1 MHLRRKTNALKK
13 NSSTPQV
20 RNTATSPFGSPGL
33 NCKDVLCKE
42 KIVDFPS
49 YTPPKTPIFSTAP
62 DFEVDIEIDQ
72 YQQLATQSLAYIS
85 KELNRDDKNLEGLY
99 ILLKD
104 LKFFKKHSP
113 KIVKELVR
121 IGKYEK
127 FPKDSILLQ
136 EGEPGIYV
144 YIIISGSVAI
154 TKFSSG
160 ENIVIASAYDGDIIG
175 EYSFIRKIIHHT
187 PSFRSASCIT
197 TEESHLIKI
206 FNTEISEAIEKFS
219 DLNND
224 HLAFIR
230 KLDPFKHITPIDLA
244 LLSNTITAKRF
255 EMNEC
260 VIKAGECPKCVY
272 FVYRGRVKIRYPAR
286 KMHYSKLLK
295 AVKHSKISK
304 EIAFGSG
311 KFFGQRILQGRNIP
325 VNFSILA
332 DNSCFTTLLLIYKED
347 FEQLFKPVQEH
358 ILKYL
363 SEAQEFDLK
372 VPEDYTYL

>member
-1 MHLRRKTNALKK
+1 MNLRDKTNTIKK
-13 NSSTPQV
+13 CSSTPQA
-20 RNTATSPFGSPGL
+20 RNKPTSPFGNPGL
-33 NCKDVLCKE
+33 NCKDVLFKE
-42 KIVDFPS
+42 KIIDFFPYS
-49 YTPPKTPIFSTAP
+49 APKSPIFSTAP
-62 DFEVDIEIDQ
+62 DFEMDIEIDQ
-72 YQQLATQSLAYIS
+72 YQQIATQSLAYIS
-85 KELNRDDKNLEGLY
+85 TELNQDEKNLEGLY

-113 KIVKELVR
+113 KIVKELIR

-127 FPKDSILLQ
+127 FPKDTILFQ
-136 EGEPGIYV
+136 EGEPGIHV
-144 YIIISGSVAI
+144 YIILSGSVAV
-154 TKFSSG
+154 TKSSSG

-175 EYSFIRKIIHHT
+175 EYSFIRKIIYQT
-187 PSFRSASCIT
+187 SSFRSASCIT

-206 FNTEISEAIEKFS
+206 LNAEISETIEKFA

-224 HLAFIR
+224 YLTFIR

-260 VIKAGECPKCVY
+260 IIKAGECPKCV
-272 FVYRGRVKIRYPAR
+272 FIIYRGRVKIRYPAR
-286 KMHYSKLLK
+286 KIHYSKLLK

-304 EIAFGSG
+304 ELAFGSG
-311 KFFGQRILQGRNIP
+311 KFFGQRVLLGRKTP
-325 VNFSILA
+325 ANFSILA
-332 DNSCFTTLLLIYKED
+332 DNSCFTTLLLIFKED

-363 SEAQEFDLK
+363 AEAQEFDLK
-372 VPEDYTYL
+372 VPEDYTFL